1 MEKLSELKNYIP
13 ENIYKRLERKIEY
26 LMPPQVDAVKK
37 GLFTGKNMI
46 VSAPTASGKTLI
58 AEMAILN
65 SFLSGKKAIYLAPLR
80 ALISEKYEDFVKE
93 NSDIKAILSIG
104 DYNEKD
110 YNIDKYDVIF
120 ASTEK
125 FDSIIRNSLH
135 KISDIGCI
143 VYDEVHLLSDI
154 GRGPTLEFL
163 VTLDKLLFPN
173 AQIIGLSATIGNADD
188 LAEWLKSELIKSDF
202 RPVKLSKKK
211 YFEGELI
218 NGEVEKL
225 NSGYEDPI
233 SNIIS
238 WLFKNNKQA
247 LVFSQNKRSVVA
259 NAKTI
264 ASLIGS
270 KLPDGDKKGL
280 ISVSK
285 EVLNVLDRPTTQCEI
300 LSDLVRN
307 GVAFHHAGLVN
318 KQRKLIEDNFKTGL
332 IKFIVATPTLA
343 MGVNLPAN
351 TVIINSIRRYG
362 DYGMELLPAI
372 EIEQMMGRA
381 GRPKYDKQGNAIVVA
396 RNKEDLEIIEE
407 KYFSGEIEPIT
418 SKFNSEIA
426 IRKYTLNLFCLGIYD
441 KEDSIYNF
449 FDETFMK
456 FQGIEVYD
464 KVDDAVSFLKENAFI
479 KEEKGKIEVTRTGK
493 LVNSLYIDPLTG
505 LLFIKFIEKIK
516 KKEKVEE
523 LDLLHVIFCSEEF
536 RNIRINQKEFQ
547 KYEEESYDIN
557 FSADENIIDYDRFI
571 SAIKMA
577 HVMQDWISEKN
588 EKYMEEEYGLL
599 PGEFYNILENTKWL
613 VYSLGEISKI
623 MQLRRRDIT
632 EMGIRIKNG
641 IKAELIPLVSVPE
654 IGRVRARKLY
664 SAGITSLKSLKE
676 ASIER
681 LSSLLGRSVAQKVYA
696 YLHKNENTLLSRKVF
711 V

>member
-1 MEKLSELKNYIP
+1 MEKLSEFKDYIP
-13 ENIYKRLERKIEY
+13 ENIYERLGKKIEY
-26 LMPPQVDAVKK
+26 LMPPQADSVRK
-37 GLFTGKNMI
+37 GLFNGKNLI

-65 SFLSGKKAIYLAPLR
+65 SFLSGKKSIYLAPLR
-80 ALISEKYEDFVKE
+80 ALISEKYDDFTKD

-110 YNIDKYDVIF
+110 YNIDKYDVVF

-125 FDSIIRNSLH
+125 FDSIIRNSLQ
-135 KISDIGCI
+135 KIGNIGCI
-143 VYDEVHLLSDI
+143 IYDEVHLLSDI

-163 VTLDKLLFPN
+163 ITLNKLLFPN
-173 AQIIGLSATIGNADD
+173 AQIIGLSATIGNSDELAD
-188 LAEWLKSELIKSDF
+188 WLKADLVKSDF
-202 RPVKLSKKK
+202 RPVILSKKK

-218 NGEVEKL
+218 NGSVEKL
-225 NSGYEDPI
+225 NNGYDDPL
-233 SNIIS
+233 SNITA

-247 LVFSQNKRSVVA
+247 LVFSQNKRNVVS

-264 ASLIGS
+264 SSLIGS
-270 KLPDGDKKGL
+270 KLLEDDKKKL
-280 ISVSK
+280 LSVSK
-285 EVLNVLDRPTTQCEI
+285 EILGVLDRPTTQCEI
-300 LSDLVRN
+300 LSDLVKN

-318 KQRKLIEDNFKTGL
+318 RQRKIIEDNFKKGL

-381 GRPKYDKQGNAIVVA
+381 GRPRYDKEGNAIIVA
-396 RNKEDLEIIEE
+396 RNESELEIIDQ
-407 KYFSGEIEPIT
+407 KYFSGEVEPIT

-426 IRKYTLNLFCLGIYD
+426 IRKYILNLFCLGIYD
-441 KEDSIYNF
+441 KEDRISDF
-449 FDETFMK
+449 FDETFMY
-456 FQGIEVYD
+456 FSGIEVYD
-464 KVDDAVSFLKENAFI
+464 KIEDAVSFLEDNDFI
-479 KEEKGKIEVTRTGK
+479 SNNNNKIEVTRMGK

-505 LLFIKFIEKIK
+505 SLFIKFIERIK
-516 KKEKVEE
+516 KKESIDEI
-523 LDLLHVIFCSEEF
+523 DLLHVLFCSEEF
-536 RNIRINQKEFQ
+536 RHIRINQKEFQ
-547 KYEEESYDIN
+547 KYEEESYELDL
-557 FSADENIIDYDRFI
+557 SADENIVDYDRFI

-577 HVMQDWISEKN
+577 HVMQDWISEKT

-599 PGEFYNILENTKWL
+599 PGEFYNVLENTKWL
-613 VYSLGEISKI
+613 IYSLNEISKV
-623 MQLRRRDIT
+623 MQLRRKDMT
-632 EMGIRIKNG
+632 ELGIRIKNG

-664 SAGITSLKSLKE
+664 SAGIISLKSLKE
-676 ASIER
+676 AGLER
-681 LSSLLGRSVAQKVYA
+681 LSPLLGRGVAQKVYS
-696 YLHKNENTLLSRKVF
+696 YLHKNENTLLK
-711 V
+711 